1 MSSYVTTA
9 DSLVTLN
16 GTIPFNSV
24 SIPCNKGNVVPL
36 VPGILN
42 LNGNTPNRFARYN
55 VTLQGNIQIPEGGA
69 VTPIALGIT
78 LNGVVIP
85 ESVAIVTPAAAEDYW
100 HVTTTASVT
109 VPQGCCVTI
118 SGAYVDGTE
127 DDPTT
132 TPTPSIQVRR
142 EASLTVNRTA

>member
-1 MSSYVTTA
+1 MASYVTTA

-42 LNGNTPNRFARYN
+42 LNGNTSNRFARYD
-55 VTLQGNIQIPEGGA
+55 VTLQANIQIPEGGA
-69 VTPIALGIT
+69 VTPIAVGIT

-85 ESVAIVTPAAAEDYW
+85 ESVAIVTPAAAEDYM
-100 HVTTTASVT
+100 HVNTTASVT
-109 VPQGCCVTI
+109 VPCGCCLTV

-127 DDPTT
+127 DDPAT

-142 EASLTVNRTA
+142 EASLKVIRTA